1 MTDSATDDA
10 AGEGAPAVPAEFDE
24 LFASVAEEVADDGR
38 STERTVAS
46 RTSDEDRTDEPT
58 AAVFDRLKVT
68 ERADADAV
76 LEDDRPSAIIESAD
90 EPEPPADEPEI
101 GVETLVD
108 EETLEE
114 LLLPDRTEGEAFR
127 WVETDETPA
136 ELTASEPIDE
146 TGSKDTKPE
155 PRAAALDTP
164 TDDGSEQNNTDAT
177 GAGSDGSSESATV
190 SSGSIPLDLATVEA
204 ESTAPVAP
212 TDSERAPEDGADG
225 GRLSGI
231 VRRVRSKF
239 GRS

>member
-24 LFASVAEEVADDGR
+24 LFASVADDGR

-46 RTSDEDRTDEPT
+46 RTSDEDRTDEPP
-58 AAVFDRLKVT
+58 AAVFDRLKVI

-76 LEDDRPSAIIESAD
+76 LEDDRPSTIIESAD

-114 LLLPDRTEGEAFR
+114 LLPDRTEGEAFR

-136 ELTASEPIDE
+136 ESTPNESTDE
-146 TGSKDTKPE
+146 TGSKATEPE
-155 PRAAALDTP
+155 PRADALETP
-164 TDDGSEQNNTDAT
+164 TDDGSEQNDTDAT

-190 SSGSIPLDLATVEA
+190 SSGSTPLDLATGEA

-212 TDSERAPEDGADG
+212 TDSERATEDGADG

-231 VRRVRSKF
+231 VRWVRSKF